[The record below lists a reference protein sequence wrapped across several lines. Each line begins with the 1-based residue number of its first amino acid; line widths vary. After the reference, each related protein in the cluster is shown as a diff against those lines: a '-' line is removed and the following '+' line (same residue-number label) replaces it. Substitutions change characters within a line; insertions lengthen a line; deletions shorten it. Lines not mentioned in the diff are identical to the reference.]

1 MAPEITS
8 PDDVIDQMVTLRI
21 QQAKLNNQIN
31 ILKPQFF
38 EACAA
43 QEAAKFEHEQA
54 VISRRLT
61 PGKWDY
67 PDQVAEQE
75 EQLKK
80 LKRQFQETHE
90 PTAGREVIWSI
101 KLAT

>member
-1 MAPEITS
+1 MTTEITS
-8 PDDVIDQMVTLRI
+8 KNDIIDQMVALRL
-21 QQAKLNNQIN
+21 QQAKLNHQIN
-31 ILKPQFF
+31 TLKPQFF

-43 QEAAKFEHEQA
+43 QEASRFEHKQA

-67 PDQVAEQE
+67 PNHVVEQE
-75 EQLKK
+75 EELKK
-80 LKRQFQETHE
+80 IKRQFQETHE

>member
-1 MAPEITS
+1 MTTEITS
-8 PDDVIDQMVTLRI
+8 PDDIIDQMVSLRI
-21 QQAKLNNQIN
+21 QQAKLNHRIN
-31 ILKPQFF
+31 TLKPQFF

-43 QEAAKFEHEQA
+43 QQTSQFEREQA
-54 VISRRLT
+54 IISRRLT

-67 PDQVAEQE
+67 PDQVVEQE